1 MEVLRK
7 LAPSDVRDKSAL
19 ESALYHLPTVF
30 AHDTHPAVK
39 VSFAAVSIRDA
50 SCILSSPTV
59 SLTPQEVAALT
70 GLVKRLTRVINGS
83 VTAIR
88 SSKRRT
94 RKHRL

>member
-1 MEVLRK
+1 MDVLQS
-7 LAPSDVRDKSAL
+7 LHPTDVRDKSAL

-39 VSFAAVSIRDA
+39 ASFAAVSIRDV
-50 SCILSSPTV
+50 SVLLSSPTV
-59 SLTPQEVAALT
+59 LLAKLEVAALIA
-70 GLVKRLTRVINGS
+70 LVKRLTRIINGS

-94 RKHRL
+94 RKHRM